1 MLTLLRKEINLFFSS
16 AMAYLVIGVFLFLNS
31 FFLWVL
37 PDGNILD
44 QGYATLE
51 QLFTIAPWVLLFLV
65 PAITMRMFAEEQ
77 KTGTFEFLATKPISD
92 LQIVLAK
99 FYAGSVLVLLSILPT
114 LVYFYTVYNLA
125 NPVGN
130 MDVGATIGS
139 YIGLLFIGCVYV
151 AIGLYASSLTDNQI
165 VSFILAM
172 LMCFF
177 FYGVSTWVLG
187 IEALR
192 GLQTVIAYIGLQQH
206 YNSISRGVVD
216 TRDLV
221 YFIGLIS
228 LFMVLTKTRLSLR
241 KW

>member
-1 MLTLLRKEINLFFSS
+1 
-16 AMAYLVIGVFLFLNS
+16 
-31 FFLWVL
+31 
-37 PDGNILD
+37 
-44 QGYATLE
+44 
-51 QLFTIAPWVLLFLV
+51 
-65 PAITMRMFAEEQ
+65 
-77 KTGTFEFLATKPISD
+77 
-92 LQIVLAK
+92 
-99 FYAGSVLVLLSILPT
+99 
-114 LVYFYTVYNLA
+114 
-125 NPVGN
+125 

-139 YIGLLFIGCVYV
+139 YMGLLFIGCVYV
-151 AIGLYASSLTDNQI
+151 AIGLFASSLTDNQI

-172 LMCFF
+172 VMCFF

-192 GLQTVIAYIGLQQH
+192 GVQSIIAYIGLQQH

-228 LFMVLTKTRLSLR
+228 LFMVFTKTRLSLR